1 MVDLTTQLIN
11 AYLSVYKQYS
21 NCIQTGDVWQDYS
34 RLCLRSSDKGAMER
48 LESYLTKQ
56 SSTRQGAAKQ
66 KSKAS
71 SRRELAY
78 ERIKE
83 AIRSQVLV
91 PGEPLTETR
100 LSKLL
105 GISRTPVREALQQL
119 VQEGLAETTPGHAV
133 TVATRTVQD
142 VLDVV
147 HIRSLLEPEQ
157 VRLATEAISV
167 RQVEMLETTM
177 QEMERTAQKNDLAA
191 WTKADNVFHE
201 ILKEACPNKLLAET
215 VLQLKNRVHHMANF
229 DTKMNPDRLIA
240 CTKEHRKVVNAVKAK
255 DPKAAKVAMEEHIAA
270 LTNGLLKRISYR

>member
-1 MVDLTTQLIN
+1 
-11 AYLSVYKQYS
+11 
-21 NCIQTGDVWQDYS
+21 
-34 RLCLRSSDKGAMER
+34 MER
-48 LESYLTKQ
+48 LEHYLTKQ
-56 SSTRQGAAKQ
+56 SSVKRGTARQ

-83 AIRSQVLV
+83 AIRSQALV

-119 VQEGLAETTPGHAV
+119 VQEGLAETMPGHAV

-157 VRLATEAISV
+157 VRLATEVISV
-167 RQVEMLETTM
+167 EQLEVLEATM
-177 QEMERTAQKNDLAA
+177 QEMERAAQKNDLAT
-191 WTKADNVFHE
+191 WSKADAVFHNV
-201 ILKEACPNKLLAET
+201 LKEACPNKLLAET
-215 VLQLKNRVHHMANF
+215 VLQLKNRVHHMANI
-229 DTKMNPDRLIA
+229 DTQINSDRLIA
-240 CTKEHRKVVNAVKAK
+240 CTKEHRTVVNAVKSK
-255 DPKAAKVAMEEHIAA
+255 DSKAAKVAMEEHIAA
-270 LTNGLLKRISYR
+270 LTNSLLKRISYR

>member
-1 MVDLTTQLIN
+1 
-11 AYLSVYKQYS
+11 
-21 NCIQTGDVWQDYS
+21 
-34 RLCLRSSDKGAMER
+34 MER
-48 LESYLTKQ
+48 LESYLAKQ
-56 SSTRQGAAKQ
+56 GSVRQGAAKQ

-167 RQVEMLETTM
+167 RQVEMLETAM
-177 QEMERTAQKNDLAA
+177 QEMERAAQKNDLAA
-191 WTKADNVFHE
+191 WGKADSVFHE
-201 ILKEACPNKLLAET
+201 ILKEACPNRLLAET

-229 DTKMNPDRLIA
+229 DTKMNPDRLVA
-240 CTKEHRKVVNAVKAK
+240 CTKEHRNVVNAIKAK
-255 DPKAAKVAMEEHIAA
+255 NAKVAKAAMEEHIAA